1 MNIGKIIYCNKT
13 TGFAE
18 PCSRGDYSNIKDLI
32 VYGRK
37 YIPQRH
43 LEKLILD
50 KKITY
55 KCYGYGVP
63 DFVAMMIH
71 CPSNGIR
78 IFSIEFTVI
87 EMNDEHIIVNVA
99 ERVDLADN
107 KKSLVQENIFYNPS
121 YAKIE
126 YVKKKDLTIGG
137 FTGDAAIIVF
147 DAQGANC
154 AMFYYDNE
162 EQYVAANLGRFAL
175 AIGFSL
181 FVEMDG
187 EWYKMIEDADKHLMS
202 AGEKLDNARKEN
214 TELKQENRFKEN
226 VIKDLSHQND
236 ELNNMVAD
244 MKNELQSYQEELT
257 KTRKWAYNILH
268 FNEGGNEDFDV
279 NNEEDWEKF
288 QSKVLELTEKMKEDS
303 LKNDQKHRLKDIK
316 SAIIKKYKKFDETDL
331 SFLATGQ
338 YLLEAH
344 KDDSMDFSPVLI
356 SFSKCV
362 EGVLARYLKKGY
374 VIPEDEMPMLGNSLK
389 CIKNKDNSLLLNLT
403 QSQAGSLVKQLNEF
417 IKYRNMAA
425 HKEGITLEDLLKA
438 KDIIFNNLESYN
450 QKYLLDFIHFKF

>member
-78 IFSIEFTVI
+78 IFSIEFTII
-87 EMNDEHIIVNVA
+87 EMNEEHIIVNVA

-107 KKSLVQENIFYNPS
+107 KKCLVQENIFYNPS

-126 YVKKKDLTIGG
+126 YVKKKDLTIGD

-214 TELKQENRFKEN
+214 TELKQENRIKEN

-236 ELNNMVAD
+236 ELNNLVED
-244 MKNELQSYQEELT
+244 MKNKLQSYQEELT
-257 KTRKWAYNILH
+257 KTRKWAYDILH
-268 FNEGGNEDFDV
+268 FNEDGDDNLDVSNEK
-279 NNEEDWEKF
+279 DWEKF
-288 QSKVLELTEKMKEDS
+288 QSKVLELTEKMKTDS
-303 LKNDQKHRLKDIK
+303 LKIDTQNRLKTIK
-316 SAIIKKYKKFDETDL
+316 NACIKKYDRFDESDL
-331 SFLATGQ
+331 SFLATGE
-338 YLLEAH
+338 YLLEMH
-344 KDDSMDFSPVLI
+344 KEDSMDFSPVLI
-356 SFSKCV
+356 AFAKCV
-362 EGVLARYLKKGY
+362 EGVLAKYLARGL
-374 VIPEDEMPMLGNSLK
+374 VVPEDERPMLGNSLIY
-389 CIKNKDNSLLLNLT
+389 IKHNSLLLNLT
-403 QSQAGSLVKQLNEF
+403 QAQTITVAKQLEDF
-417 IKYRNMAA
+417 IKYRNKAA
-425 HKEGITLEDLLKA
+425 HKEGVTLEEVLLA
-438 KDIIFNNLESYN
+438 KVIVFESLEVFNKNC
-450 QKYLLDFIHFKF
+450 LLDFIHSSY